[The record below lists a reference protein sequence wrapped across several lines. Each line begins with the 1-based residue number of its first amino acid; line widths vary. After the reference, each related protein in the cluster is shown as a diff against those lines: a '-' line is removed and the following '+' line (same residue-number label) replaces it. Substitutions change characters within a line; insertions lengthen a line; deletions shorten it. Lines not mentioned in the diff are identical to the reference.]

1 MKRLI
6 VILLLLL
13 VLFSLAFWIWQTA
26 LLLDENNSL
35 RMDNEKIK
43 NERDNIDRLYNEKVK
58 ELERLKKKNWDSE

>member
-1 MKRLI
+1 MKRII

-43 NERDNIDRLYNEKVK
+43 NERDNIDRLYNEIVK
-58 ELERLKKKNWDSE
+58 ELERLYRKDSH